1 MNEKELRFHLSKEI
15 IKGNFVIFDFEVFK
29 YDVLLGC
36 VVIDDKGCS
45 YYQTWSKEDI
55 KSFYAENINAIWF
68 GHNNKHYDNIILQAI
83 LKNQDIYKVSK
94 TLVESDEKSP
104 FKLNIKLNY
113 IDLMKIAGRMPFY
126 SLKMTEGASGKNISE
141 TEVDFNLDRPLSDE
155 EKELTESYNRDD
167 LSQTYDNF
175 VLLKNKWSL
184 RFKLCKEFNLDI
196 SHIKDTEAML
206 GANVLGCHRIEGI
219 EKQYYPP
226 IWFDDLRIEK
236 QPIMQYSDEKL
247 LKKNQYLNSDL
258 KTFYLNEEFK
268 KDMHFLLNIC
278 GGTITGGSGGM
289 HSAIS
294 KYHCDNALYFD
305 VSGYYNLIMIN
316 KNLLPRGLDEE
327 GKKKYIHC
335 YHEQL
340 RLKKINPEMRGVYKI
355 ILLAVFGGMNNEYT
369 NFYDPYKGDLVM
381 ITGQLYIVDLLQ
393 KLEGKINLVQ
403 TNTDG
408 IIVEPLEW
416 DKRNEIIKIVEE
428 WESRTGFVIKK
439 VPIHNI
445 WQRDVNNYI
454 YTNEDGSI
462 ETKGEYGLYNAWD
475 NIFDRMSWSVKEPP
489 IFATAV
495 VDFLI
500 NGITPEETIEK
511 NKRKLRMFQ
520 YLCKRGS
527 FKAMKYVVKDENDRI
542 IKEEILQN
550 VNRCFAYDSL
560 TEKGMIYKINP
571 NKQSKYQSLPENVFI
586 YNEDINNENNINDV
600 IDKIDWQYYIDKSYK
615 KLGELVSI

>member
-1 MNEKELRFHLSKEI
+1 MNETNLRFSISKDI
-15 IKGNFVIFDFEVFK
+15 VKGNIIIFDFEVFK
-29 YDVLLGC
+29 YDTLLGAL
-36 VVIDDKGCS
+36 VINQNGVF
-45 YYQTWSKEDI
+45 YYQTWCLEDI
-55 KSFYAENINAIWF
+55 KKFYIENIEAIWF

-83 LKNQDIYKVSK
+83 VNNQDVYKISK
-94 TLVESDEKSP
+94 LLVESDDKSP
-104 FKLNIKLNY
+104 IRLNIKLNY

-126 SLKMTEGASGKNISE
+126 SLKMTEAASGKNISE
-141 TEVDFNLDRPLSDE
+141 TEVDFNLDRPLTDE
-155 EKELTESYNRDD
+155 EKLLTESYNRDD
-167 LSQTYDNF
+167 LNQTYDNF
-175 VLLKNKWSL
+175 IALKSKWSL
-184 RFKLCKEFNLDI
+184 RFKLCKEFNIDI

-206 GANVLGCHRIEGI
+206 GASVLGCKRLDNMSEN
-219 EKQYYPP
+219 YYPP
-226 IWFDDLRIEK
+226 IWFDDLRIDTQKIKEYKTEK
-236 QPIMQYSDEKL
+236 EI
-247 LKKNQYLNSDL
+247 LKNKYIDTDL

-268 KDMHFLLNIC
+268 KGMHFQLDLC

-289 HSAIS
+289 HSALP

-327 GKKKYIHC
+327 GKQRYIHC

-393 KLEGKINLVQ
+393 KLQGKINLVQ

-416 DKRNEIIKIVEE
+416 DKKDEIIKIVEE

-454 YTNEDGSI
+454 YTTEDGSI
-462 ETKGEYGLYNAWD
+462 ETKGEYGLYNAWE
-475 NIFDRMSWSVKEPP
+475 NIFDRMTWSTKEPP

-495 VDFLI
+495 VDYI
-500 NGITPEETIEK
+500 IHGITPEETIEK

-520 YLCKRGS
+520 YLCKKGA
-527 FKAMKYVVKDENDRI
+527 FKYMKYIVKDESENI
-542 IKEEILQN
+542 IKEDILQN
-550 VNRCFAYDSL
+550 VNRCFAYSSL
-560 TEKGMIYKINP
+560 TENGMIYKINP
-571 NKQSKYQSLPENVFI
+571 DKTSKYPCLPNNVFI
-586 YNEDINNENNINDV
+586 YNKDINKDENIDEI
-600 IDKIDWQYYIDKSYK
+600 IDKIDWQYYIDRSYK
-615 KLGELVSI
+615 KLGELVSL